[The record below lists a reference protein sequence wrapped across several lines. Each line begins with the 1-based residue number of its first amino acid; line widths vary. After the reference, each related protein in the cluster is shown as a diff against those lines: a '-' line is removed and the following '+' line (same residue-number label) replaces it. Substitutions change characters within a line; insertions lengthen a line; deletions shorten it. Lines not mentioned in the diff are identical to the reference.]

1 MENSYITIEADVMIP
16 IGNDLCKSYQNILVS
31 VSLNSIKNLL
41 RSEDGRKLIEVIKE
55 VLQLTECSV
64 VEFGNQKNEDLRTS

>member
-41 RSEDGRKLIEVIKE
+41 RSEDGRELIEVIKE
-55 VLQLTECSV
+55 VL
-64 VEFGNQKNEDLRTS
+64 